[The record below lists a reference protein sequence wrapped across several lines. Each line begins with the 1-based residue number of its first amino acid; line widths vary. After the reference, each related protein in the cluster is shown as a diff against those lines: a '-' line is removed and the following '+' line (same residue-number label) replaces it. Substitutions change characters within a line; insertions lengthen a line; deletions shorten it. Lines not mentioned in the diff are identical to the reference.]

1 MQVSVKLNDMFSYS
15 VLPILIIIIVIITIT
30 GIIIIL
36 NKPKKANK
44 LEIKPPSYKNLISI
58 KNTYLNEI
66 TILLNNLN
74 NNSITSRRAYQTL
87 SLIIRGFVYEA
98 TNIQV
103 MNCTLKDIASLNI
116 PILYELVREY
126 YEPEFSKNTKGN
138 IVNSINK
145 TKEVIEKWN

>member
-66 TILLNNLN
+66 TILLNNLFISSSSSPSQFGYLPVCVSVFLAICN
-74 NNSITSRRAYQTL
+74 TCNILSKEYFCLQT
-87 SLIIRGFVYEA
+87 
-98 TNIQV
+98 Q
-103 MNCTLKDIASLNI
+103 
-116 PILYELVREY
+116 
-126 YEPEFSKNTKGN
+126 
-138 IVNSINK
+138 
-145 TKEVIEKWN
+145 